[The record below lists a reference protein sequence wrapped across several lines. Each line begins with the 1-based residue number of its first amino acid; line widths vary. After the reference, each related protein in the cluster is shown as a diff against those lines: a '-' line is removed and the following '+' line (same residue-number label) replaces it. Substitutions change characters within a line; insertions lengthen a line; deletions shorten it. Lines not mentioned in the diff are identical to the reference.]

1 MNKKEKLK
9 LLIEKGKGLL
19 DNVNGRDDPKFSAW
33 NTSVIRFMEREFGT
47 DSTDTNRLKKRD
59 YYPSIL
65 VIGPDN
71 SEKIYKKYKSDL
83 EKTLYE
89 LESIYEE
96 YEDIILDKQMVKN
109 SDNYNRNVPNITL
122 NVDNSNYNSNVNNI
136 NITFESII
144 KSINKDNNISE
155 EYKEDI
161 VDSINEIKDICNDKK
176 LLKKDKWKKIKII
189 LTFLLDKGADFV
201 ITYLPQIILL
211 IGQIKGM

>member
-9 LLIEKGKGLL
+9 LLIEKGKELL
-19 DNVNGRDDPKFSAW
+19 DNTNGRDDPKFSAW

-47 DSTDTNRLKKRD
+47 DNTDTNRLKKRD

-96 YEDIILDKQMVKN
+96 YEDIILDKQMLKS

-161 VDSINEIKDICNDKK
+161 VDSINEIKEICNDKE